1 MSVASPST
9 KEPPDAKV
17 GPRQV
22 PVLLK
27 IAALTLR
34 TLFLGVL
41 IVLAIRVSAPQNETI
56 WSAYDTPADLVRLAL
71 GLVVSVWILVHLLT
85 PPKDVHAYRTWAYLG
100 LILAPLAVV
109 VAVVVW

>member
-9 KEPPDAKV
+9 KMPPDAKLAPARV
-17 GPRQV
+17 SL
-22 PVLLK
+22 LLK
-27 IAALTLR
+27 ITALASR

-56 WSAYDTPADLVRLAL
+56 WSVYDTPADLVRLAL
-71 GLVVSVWILVHLLT
+71 GLAVSVWIFVHLLT
-85 PPKDVHAYRTWAYLG
+85 PPKDAHAYRTWAYLG
-100 LILAPLAVV
+100 MVLAPLAVV